1 MVVSIGKTIVI
12 SKRMRVS
19 NQWVVINKGAV
30 SLTMSSNTA
39 VVVSIRISLGIGI
52 SISFS
57 LTTLTSKVHK
67 GGNFMTMMNDR
78 GNSVSNWKC
87 NRSGGYKRSSGH
99 KRSSSWGY
107 KGSNRGSSREVKTSV
122 EEQLRISLSL
132 TLMKTVDRLI
142 AGTRERTSIARCGI
156 WSVQVW
162 VPIGSIVVQGIGFR
176 LSQAERGYGEN
187 YDHALHDVYRTA

>member
-12 SKRMRVS
+12 SKRMRES

-39 VVVSIRISLGIGI
+39 VVVSIGISLGISV

-78 GNSVSNWKC
+78 GSSVGYGSNMVN
-87 NRSGGYKRSSGH
+87 NRSNMMH
-99 KRSSSWGY
+99 KRHRVNLMRHNSWSFNY
-107 KGSNRGSSREVKTSV
+107 RLHNR
-122 EEQLRISLSL
+122 
-132 TLMKTVDRLI
+132 
-142 AGTRERTSIARCGI
+142 
-156 WSVQVW
+156 
-162 VPIGSIVVQGIGFR
+162 
-176 LSQAERGYGEN
+176 
-187 YDHALHDVYRTA
+187 

>member
-39 VVVSIRISLGIGI
+39 VVVSI

-57 LTTLTSKVHK
+57 LTTFTSKVHK

-78 GNSVSNWKC
+78 GSSVGYGSNMVNNRSNMMHKRDRVNLMRHNSWSFNYRLNNWSMGNSVSNWKC
-87 NRSGGYKRSSGH
+87 NRGGGDNRSSGH

-107 KGSNRGSSREVKTSV
+107 KGSNRGSSREVKASV

-142 AGTRERTSIARCGI
+142 AGTGERTSIARC
-156 WSVQVW
+156 
-162 VPIGSIVVQGIGFR
+162 
-176 LSQAERGYGEN
+176 
-187 YDHALHDVYRTA
+187 